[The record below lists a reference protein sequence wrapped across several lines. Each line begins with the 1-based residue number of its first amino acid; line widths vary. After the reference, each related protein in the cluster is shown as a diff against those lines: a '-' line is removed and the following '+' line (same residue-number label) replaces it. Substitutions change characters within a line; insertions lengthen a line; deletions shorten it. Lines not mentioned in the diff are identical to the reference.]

1 MNRFFLA
8 LFASLLASYAMADGK
23 QTLMVDGHS
32 LDKTVSQI
40 TFDGDDVVLVFADET
55 TQTTDM
61 SLVKMVFTYDSSTGI
76 SPMERTKPLSQNGKV
91 YNLNGQ
97 FVGTTTKGLSKGI
110 YIVNGKKWIVK

>member
-1 MNRFFLA
+1 MNRFFSL
-8 LFASLLASYAMADGK
+8 LFALLLTSYATADNK

-40 TFDGDDVVLVFADET
+40 TFDDDNVVLAFTDET
-55 TQTTDM
+55 TLTEDM
-61 SLVKMVFTYDSSTGI
+61 SLVKMVFTYGSSTGI
-76 SPMERTKPLSQNGKV
+76 SPVERTIPQSQKGNV